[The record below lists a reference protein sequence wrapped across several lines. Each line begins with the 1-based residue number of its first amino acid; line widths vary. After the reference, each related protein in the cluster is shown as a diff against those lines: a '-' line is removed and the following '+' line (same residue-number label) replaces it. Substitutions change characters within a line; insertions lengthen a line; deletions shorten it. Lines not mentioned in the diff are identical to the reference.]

1 MHNLKCTCPIKGWE
15 FSYVWW
21 FKFLMQVKHEAKS
34 QFLPGV
40 RLCIFTDFFSS
51 FSSIHMEMETQKKTV
66 KNDGIKSKR
75 KYKISECQ
83 IAKLRKKDFHSTL

>member
-1 MHNLKCTCPIKGWE
+1 MVVQI
-15 FSYVWW
+15 
-21 FKFLMQVKHEAKS
+21 LMQVKHEAKS
-34 QFLPGV
+34 QFLSGI

-51 FSSIHMEMETQKKTV
+51 FSSVHMEMETQKKIV
-66 KNDGIKSKR
+66 KKYGIKSKR